1 MKLIPA
7 IKKDRDL
14 LEEINSH
21 RHDTENLHLWWLGQS
36 GFLVQWKG
44 ARLLLDPYLSD
55 YLTRKYEGTSKPHVR
70 MSERVIDPDLLEG
83 ITVVTSSHNHTDHL
97 DKDTLLPILN
107 NNPRVEFIIPE
118 ANRAFVAER
127 LGCALDFPIGIND
140 GGKVTAGPF
149 SIQAIPAKHN
159 EITRDEQG
167 HCHCLGYIIR
177 VGSCTLYHSGDT
189 LYYDD
194 MVDLLKPFR
203 IDVAL
208 LPINGNDPSRGV
220 AGNLNA
226 KEAVQLSKAIGAG
239 CLIPC
244 HYHMFTFNSVE
255 PDECIAWAQS
265 FAQPYAVLPPGGH
278 WSTPC
283 N

>member
-7 IKKDRDL
+7 IKKDQDL
-14 LEEINSH
+14 LDEIDSFQQ
-21 RHDTENLHLWWLGQS
+21 DTENLHLWWLGQS

-55 YLTRKYEGTSKPHVR
+55 SLTRKYEGTSKPHVR
-70 MSERVIDPDLLEG
+70 MSERVIDPNVLKG
-83 ITVVTSSHNHTDHL
+83 IKVVTSSHNHTDHL
-97 DKDTLLPILN
+97 DKETLVPVLH
-107 NNPRVEFIIPE
+107 NNPGIHFIIPE
-118 ANRAFVAER
+118 ANRAFVVER
-127 LGCALDFPIGIND
+127 IGCAIDFPIGIND
-140 GGKVTAGPF
+140 GQEVTVGPF
-149 SIQAIPAKHN
+149 SIYAIPAKHN
-159 EITRDEQG
+159 EITRDAQG
-167 HCHCLGYIIR
+167 HCHCLGYVIR
-177 VGSCTLYHSGDT
+177 VGSCSLYHSGDT
-189 LYYDD
+189 LYYEE
-194 MVDLLKPFR
+194 MVALLQPFQ
-203 IDVAL
+203 IDIAL

-226 KEAVQLSKAIGAG
+226 KEAVQLSKDIGAA

-255 PDECIAWAQS
+255 PEECITWAQS
-265 FAQPYAVLPPGGH
+265 FAQPCTVLSPGGH